1 METKIMV
8 AVRLIKN
15 CPLLKA
21 YGLDVETLHP
31 VGERMYEGFLLALL
45 HAFVRPLEKT
55 VSKQMNM
62 VL

>member
-1 METKIMV
+1 
-8 AVRLIKN
+8 
-15 CPLLKA
+15 
-21 YGLDVETLHP
+21 
-31 VGERMYEGFLLALL
+31 MYEGFLLALL